1 MAHIE
6 NFYDKIPKSYRNS
19 KFGVNKK
26 LKINNLFR
34 AIVLS
39 PSGGGKSNLIV
50 SLIADSPGIYGH
62 IHLIAKS
69 PNQPLYNFLRDKL
82 GGLISIYPVNE
93 PPSLES
99 IKVIPDTPQLV
110 IIDDYSNDAKFQKN
124 IFADYFIK
132 GRHKHLSVA
141 FLCHSYFACEK
152 MIRLNAEYV
161 FILKANSIRD
171 LKMILK
177 DFNIP
182 NVSLEDFK
190 KAYEDATKE
199 KGQFLFINSLDNTI
213 RKNFTG
219 EIYNDK

>member
-1 MAHIE
+1 MSVIE
-6 NFYDKIPKSYRNS
+6 NYYDKIPKSYKTN
-19 KFGVNKK
+19 KFGINKK

-34 AIVLS
+34 KIILS
-39 PSGGGKSNLIV
+39 PSGGGKSNLIF

-69 PNQPLYNFLRDKL
+69 PDQPLYNFLRDKL
-82 GGLISIYPVNE
+82 ANLITIYPVNQ

-99 IKVIPDTPQLV
+99 IKVIHDTPQLV
-110 IIDDYSNDAKFQKN
+110 IIDDYSNDTKLQKN

-161 FILKANSIRD
+161 LILKANSIRD

-177 DFNIP
+177 DFNTSL
-182 NVSLEDFK
+182 SLEDFK

-219 EIYNDK
+219 EIYNSK